1 MASKK
6 NLNAVFT
13 DIANAIRDK
22 KGSEETIKPINMA
35 EEIANIPQGGSLK
48 TLLDTT
54 KSAFYLISSYHGT
67 SVDGLISYSDTEN
80 VTNFGYMFLGCDNI
94 TTVPLLNTSKATN
107 MSNMFGNCAKLT
119 EIPAL
124 DASKCTVT
132 GHLDYMF
139 SGCKSLKTIH
149 MTGIKLNL
157 DISSST
163 KFEKADLLEIIN
175 NLETVT
181 ITRKLKMGATNLA
194 KLTDEEKAI
203 ATNKGWTLE

>member
-1 MASKK
+1 MPSEM

-22 KGSEETIKPINMA
+22 KGNEETIKPINMA
-35 EEIANIPQGGSLK
+35 EEITNIPQGGSLK
-48 TLLDTT
+48 ALLDAT
-54 KSAFYLISSYHGT
+54 KRAFYLISSYQGT
-67 SVDGLISYSDTEN
+67 SVDGLISYADTSN
-80 VTNFGYMFLGCDNI
+80 VTNFCYMFQSCSNI
-94 TTVPLLNTSKATN
+94 TSVPLFDTSKATD
-107 MSNMFGNCAKLT
+107 MSYMFSGCTKLT
-119 EIPAL
+119 EVPAF
-124 DASKCTVT
+124 DASNCTIA

-139 SGCKSLKTIH
+139 SGCKSLKKVH

-175 NLETVT
+175 NLEPVT
-181 ITRKLKMGATNLA
+181 YTRKLKMGPTNLA

>member
-1 MASKK
+1 MPSEK

-13 DIANAIRDK
+13 DIANAIREK
-22 KGSEETIKPINMA
+22 KGTADQMQPINMA

-80 VTNFGYMFLGCDNI
+80 VINFGYMFLGCNNI

-107 MSNMFGNCAKLT
+107 MTNMFANCAKLT

-124 DASKCTVT
+124 DASQCTVT

-139 SGCKSLKTIH
+139 SGCSSLKKVH
-149 MTGIKLNL
+149 MTGIKLSL

-163 KFEKADLLEIIN
+163 KFEKTDLLEIIN
-175 NLETVT
+175 NLETVSYP
-181 ITRKLKMGATNLA
+181 RKLKMGPTNLA

>member
-1 MASKK
+1 M

-22 KGSEETIKPINMA
+22 KGNEETIKPINMA
-35 EEIANIPQGGSLK
+35 EEITNIPQGGSLK

-80 VTNFGYMFLGCDNI
+80 VTNFGYMFLGCDKI
-94 TTVPLLNTSKATN
+94 TTIPLINTSKATN
-107 MSNMFGNCAKLT
+107 MTNMFGNCYNLT
-119 EIPAL
+119 EVPAI
-124 DASKCTVT
+124 DASKCDVT

-139 SGCKSLKTIH
+139 SGCRSLKKVH
-149 MTGIKLNL
+149 MTGIKVNL

-163 KFEKADLLEIIN
+163 KFEKTDLLEIIN
-175 NLETVT
+175 NLEPVSYSR
-181 ITRKLKMGATNLA
+181 ILKMGSTNLA

-203 ATNKGWTLE
+203 ATNKGWTLQ

>member
-1 MASKK
+1 MPSEM

-13 DIANAIRDK
+13 DIANAIREK
-22 KGSEETIKPINMA
+22 KGTADQMKPINMA
-35 EEIANIPQGGSLK
+35 DEIVNIPQGGSLK
-48 TLLDTT
+48 ALLDTT
-54 KSAFYLISSYHGT
+54 KRATHLCADYKGT
-67 SVDGLISYSDTEN
+67 SLDGLISYADTSN
-80 VTNFGYMFLGCDNI
+80 VTNFCYMFSGCSNI
-94 TTVPLLNTSKATN
+94 TSVPLFDTSKATDL
-107 MSNMFGNCAKLT
+107 SYMFMNCEKLT

-124 DASKCTVT
+124 DASKCTIA

-139 SGCKSLKTIH
+139 SNCKSLKKVH